1 MARRPWSDEEEDK
14 LLTNLTSLVDQG
26 VWQTDNG
33 EFRDSYLGIFKNEI
47 SVSFPQVSINE
58 IHIERRIKKWK
69 SDFFILD
76 AMLRRPGFEWN
87 PNENKLIVE
96 NKIWNK
102 FVQVSTLQFVFNFV

>member
-33 EFRDSYLGIFKNEI
+33 EFRDSYLGIFKNEM
-47 SVSFPQVSINE
+47 QVSLLQ
-58 IHIERRIKKWK
+58 
-69 SDFFILD
+69 LD